1 MAKAIKLVM
10 IMRKALT
17 TNFITT
23 EKAFVLDYAK
33 ISGREAPE
41 AMALYRNLKA
51 LGHLKKCHYAI
62 KLEPYNPNGLLA
74 KNKNILI
81 LSDPFNDDNVL
92 WLLITQADWPLLQAD
107 TENTKIA
114 SFQSNRITGRQA
126 GDLNLTLLETG
137 QAAILNSLTAIE
149 STIFNE
155 DGTQNAPAEYAIK
168 MTAYLFDPNDYKIS
182 LFSKEYLV
190 ALQSFQI
197 ETSASDKEP
206 LEVTTTWTQLGGF
219 MRK

>member
-1 MAKAIKLVM
+1 MKPYNPFTKT
-10 IMRKALT
+10 ALSKGFSG
-17 TNFITT
+17 NEKDKDEIT
-23 EKAFVLDYAK
+23 VK
-33 ISGREAPE
+33 IAGRSAPN

-74 KNKNILI
+74 NNENILI
-81 LSDPFNDDNVL
+81 LSDQFSDDNVL

-126 GDLNLTLLETG
+126 GDLNLTILETG

-149 STIFNE
+149 GTIFNE

-168 MTAYLFDPNDYKIS
+168 MTAYLFDPNDYKVS

-206 LEVTTTWTQLGGF
+206 LEVTTTWTQLGSF

>member
-1 MAKAIKLVM
+1 MKPYNPFTKT
-10 IMRKALT
+10 ALSKGFSG
-17 TNFITT
+17 N
-23 EKAFVLDYAK
+23 EKDKDESTVK
-33 ISGREAPE
+33 IAGRSAPN

-74 KNKNILI
+74 NNENILI
-81 LSDPFNDDNVL
+81 LSDQFSDDNVL

-126 GDLNLTLLETG
+126 GDLNLTILETG

-149 STIFNE
+149 GTIFNE